1 MAPDSIIEELHAIRE
16 TLSRASG
23 GDIRKIAEAAR
34 ARQAESGRTTV
45 RLPPRKAKAARKAS

>member
-1 MAPDSIIEELHAIRE
+1 MEPDPIVEELHAIRE

-34 ARQAESGRTTV
+34 TRQAANGGVTV
-45 RLPPRKAKAARKAS
+45 RLPPRKVKAARKAS

>member
-1 MAPDSIIEELHAIRE
+1 MEPDSIIEELHAIRE

-45 RLPPRKAKAARKAS
+45 RLPPRKAKAALKAS